1 MNENKN
7 GACENCGIHGTLK
20 NVNGQFLCPMCR
32 KKSIRQNNSHT
43 FTFSR
48 RERTIFSIMLGVAA
62 VAVVI
67 YALYYIATGSVL
79 FNIF

>member
-1 MNENKN
+1 MNENRN
-7 GACENCGIHGTLK
+7 GACENCGITGTLK

-32 KKSIRQNNSHT
+32 KKSIRQNKSHAY
-43 FTFSR
+43 TFSK
-48 RERTIFSIMLGVAA
+48 RERTIFSILLGVAT